1 MTEKDRER
9 EREQYFQRETGNQ
22 CGQRRLGRETDVS
35 NTAKLTKDI
44 ILMMELFSCHRQKEI
59 ENVYKGKRL
68 TVLERERG
76 ACNHKGLASACPKH
90 CLTWARCYILFRAV
104 KTKFDKKTF
113 TANFVKIE
121 M

>member
-1 MTEKDRER
+1 MYGRRDRECIHREKGDCFRER
-9 EREQYFQRETGNQ
+9 ER
-22 CGQRRLGRETDVS
+22 
-35 NTAKLTKDI
+35 
-44 ILMMELFSCHRQKEI
+44 
-59 ENVYKGKRL
+59 
-68 TVLERERG
+68 ERERG